1 MKSGNLGFFIGIIL
15 LLLIDGILWLQIR
28 QSIQKLWIKKIYI
41 FQVLFFIILLIIFHC
56 SVKQIKGAN
65 GYFWMEQIIGLL
77 ILIYSPKTIY
87 ILFNGLAS
95 FCKNWNY
102 RISKQ
107 LKRIGMGLSVI
118 LFFYFIYCF
127 TLGRY
132 QYKVEQISIPIQH
145 LTAPFQ
151 DFKIVQISDLHV
163 GSFCKNDKAIPQLV
177 KTINALQPDLIVFT
191 GDMINNFS
199 TEILP
204 WIQTLR
210 KLKAPYGKYAV
221 TGNHDYGNYTLW
233 NHITQKQENYRQFL
247 EYMNQAGFQM
257 LNNTHIPIVS
267 HQDTLWLAG
276 IVDETPS
283 PLPQPGNLQ
292 TTLYAI
298 PANQPIILLA
308 HNPILWKSK
317 ILNYPVQLTLSGHTH
332 AMQFGIEIGQFK
344 WSPAQYLYQEYD
356 GLYQEGT
363 RYLYINRG
371 QGYLGIPGRIGL
383 QPEITLLILKMPS
396 MDVPY
401 SPTQL

>member
-15 LLLIDGILWLQIR
+15 LLLVDGLLWLQIR
-28 QSIQKLWIKKIYI
+28 QSIQKQWVKKIYI
-41 FQVLFFIILLIIFHC
+41 FQVLFFIILLTIFHC

-87 ILFNGLAS
+87 ILFHGVAS
-95 FCKNWNY
+95 VCKTWNY
-102 RISKQ
+102 YISRQ
-107 LKRIGMGLSVI
+107 LKRIGIGLSFI

-127 TLGRY
+127 TYGRY

-177 KTINALQPDLIVFT
+177 KTINALHPDLIVFT

-199 TEILP
+199 TEMLP
-204 WIQTLR
+204 WIQTLK

-233 NHITQKQENYRQFL
+233 NNIPEKQENYRHFL

-257 LNNTHIPIVS
+257 LNNTQIPIVS
-267 HQDTLWLAG
+267 LQDTLWLAG

-298 PANQPIILLA
+298 PDNQPIILLA
-308 HNPILWKSK
+308 HNPIHWKSE
-317 ILNYPVQLTLSGHTH
+317 ILNYPIQLTLSGHTH
-332 AMQFGIEIGQFK
+332 AMQLGIKIGQFK
-344 WSPAQYLYQEYD
+344 WSPAQYLYHEYD
-356 GLYQEGT
+356 GLYQQDS

-383 QPEITLLILKMPS
+383 RPEITLLILKKPT
-396 MDVPY
+396 MDAPH
-401 SPTQL
+401 SPTRL